1 MVDAISKSIKN
12 TNTTPSPF
20 TTTPAPSLTNEK
32 QTNVT
37 QVLQNL
43 PINVTLQLL
52 LNVLKEKQRNPS
64 CNITKEQIGDVTD
77 IIIDSSNNDI
87 NTPEQLIDQLQDI
100 LNKNYNVADFNA
112 TELKGFENLNTDNIW
127 ETLFNLAIPRLKNN
141 SKYSTQYAPGWSY
154 VPPTLWET
162 NKHKTPI
169 CRNTKE
175 VSGPA
180 FVFGDGVPANA
191 LELTEDDN
199 IGSCGAGGV
208 GSMMPKFTYREEG
221 DDWSDGGLT
230 SKDFDADGFSLS
242 KYKKNHA
249 LDIDVHNYQANKR
262 LQQEERSK
270 NLQKK
275 MKDSIQKMLKT
286 NAHLF

>member
-1 MVDAISKSIKN
+1 
-12 TNTTPSPF
+12 
-20 TTTPAPSLTNEK
+20 
-32 QTNVT
+32 
-37 QVLQNL
+37 
-43 PINVTLQLL
+43 
-52 LNVLKEKQRNPS
+52 
-64 CNITKEQIGDVTD
+64 
-77 IIIDSSNNDI
+77 
-87 NTPEQLIDQLQDI
+87 
-100 LNKNYNVADFNA
+100 
-112 TELKGFENLNTDNIW
+112 
-127 ETLFNLAIPRLKNN
+127 LAIPRLKNN

-199 IGSCGAGGV
+199 IGSSGSGGV
-208 GSMMPKFTYREEG
+208 GSMMPKFTYREDG

-262 LQQEERSK
+262 LQEERSK